1 LREKN
6 APAKTKR
13 PAPHRSPEAI
23 DKRETIVVFLPAA
36 EKMLALVRRVM
47 CCVTVR
53 CRAGPALVMHGEL
66 GNALAVLVRKRLSQ
80 VIVPQPNGP
89 GGEP

>member
-1 LREKN
+1 
-6 APAKTKR
+6 
-13 PAPHRSPEAI
+13 
-23 DKRETIVVFLPAA
+23 
-36 EKMLALVRRVM
+36 
-47 CCVTVR
+47 
-53 CRAGPALVMHGEL
+53 MHGEL